1 MRARLNLA
9 SQPFRNEALPNLAFA
24 LGSLLALALTVQH
37 ALHLRGLLG
46 ETSSSLHQQVGSLE
60 SELLSLRREIRF
72 VHAPLPENA
81 QLAEWRVVQD
91 LVDRRTFSWTLLF
104 RRLESVL
111 PVGIR
116 LESITPS
123 LASGQIHIELQ
134 AIARTREE
142 GFDFA
147 RALQEQGS
155 FRDVL
160 PTSVDT
166 FPRGEHFTYVM
177 VYRPPEGR
185 P

>member
-9 SQPFRNEALPNLAFA
+9 SQPFRNEALPNVAFLIGFFMALAF
-24 LGSLLALALTVQH
+24 TVQH
-37 ALHLRGLLG
+37 ARHLRGLLG
-46 ETSSSLHQQVGSLE
+46 EASSSLHQQVGALE
-60 SELLSLRREIRF
+60 QELLSLRREIQSVR
-72 VHAPLPENA
+72 APLPENA
-81 QLAEWRVVQD
+81 KVAEWRAVKD

-104 RRLESVL
+104 SRLESVL
-111 PVGIR
+111 PAGIR
-116 LESITPS
+116 LASITPS

-147 RALQEQGS
+147 HALQEQGS
-155 FRDVL
+155 FKNVL

-166 FPRGEHFTYVM
+166 SPRGEHFSYVM